1 MSSLGDILLTTPLLR
16 ALRTRHP
23 DAWISYVTKTA
34 FTPLLADNPRIDEL
48 IPYDPSQPLG
58 VLVDRLKAGQYTHR
72 LDLHGSLRSRILRL
86 RVPGTWR
93 GYPKHRLARTLLIRT
108 KRNVYRDTRHV
119 VERYFD
125 AARDLDVQPDG
136 KPLEFFIRRE
146 MLDQAADFLNERG
159 LGYDRTLVAVCPGA
173 QHATKRWPVRHWQH
187 LVTLLTTRGYD
198 VVVLGGP
205 AERELGEEV
214 AAAGAEHAASA
225 AGYFE
230 IGVSAALLKRSARA
244 VTGDSGLLHL
254 ATAVGTPLVG
264 LYGPTVRPF
273 GFFPYQAKAT
283 VLELP
288 LDCRPCSKMG
298 GPVCPLGHHRC
309 LVDIAPDQVFEA
321 VRKVP
326 R

>member
-16 ALRTRHP
+16 AIRTRHP

-34 FTPLLADNPRIDEL
+34 FIPLLADNPRIDEL
-48 IPYDPSQPLG
+48 IPYDPAESLG
-58 VLVDRLKAGQYTHR
+58 TLIERLRVGQYTHR
-72 LDLHGSLRSRILRL
+72 LDLHGSLRSRALRL
-86 RVPGTWR
+86 RVPGKWR
-93 GYPKHRLARTLLIRT
+93 GYPKHRLARTALIRT
-108 KRNVYRDTRHV
+108 KRNIYRDTRHV

-125 AARDLDVQPDG
+125 AARDLDVKPDD

-146 MLDQAADFLNERG
+146 MLDQANDFLRDRG
-159 LGYDRTLVAVCPGA
+159 LGDDRTLVAVCPGA
-173 QHATKRWPVRHWQH
+173 QHATKRWPVRHWQD

-205 AERELGEEV
+205 AERQLGEEV
-214 AAAGAEHAASA
+214 AAAGGDHAASA
-225 AGYFE
+225 AGLFE
-230 IGVSAALLKRSARA
+230 IGVAAALLKRSARA

-254 ATAVGTPLVG
+254 ASAVGTPLVG

-273 GFFPYQAKAT
+273 GFFPYRAKAT

-288 LDCRPCSKMG
+288 LDCRPCSAMG

-309 LVDIAPDQVFEA
+309 LIDINPDQVFEA